1 MSACQRKWWWE
12 LWLLRLAC
20 QVPSSSFWAT
30 QGEPWVTATLAET
43 KSAGF
48 IRGLMSFKKKKM
60 MKLMWWGGMRML
72 IRYRQAL
79 FLFNFYPFCHCECTN
94 SALVHLWGAGTQ
106 HFQTAGLCL
115 SLNVLTTSAC
125 QLLEGWSEGSPF
137 QPVPTDIRE
146 GQDESLLYKYS
157 GLHKSYIY
165 ICPLQLI
172 QIDIKCQILQWWQPR
187 LHIFRKVPRITSSLG
202 MSVCKGDHSCQKT
215 NTCDM
220 CMGSFLY
227 YWYLLIYC
235 WFDFDIQCFFL
246 GGGGGYMWIQCKTL
260 KFDCVWIW
268 MYHNRETLLLCKGRC
283 TQVGAHGLWST
294 TFFTLQCTPLVWAWM
309 HHQGFTMIHPF
320 VCL

>member
-165 ICPLQLI
+165 IYVLYNWY
-172 QIDIKCQILQWWQPR
+172 KS
-187 LHIFRKVPRITSSLG
+187 TSSAKSSSDGSQGYTSSGRSLE
-202 MSVCKGDHSCQKT
+202 SPALLECLYVREITAVRKQT
-215 NTCDM
+215 PATCAWVVFCTTDI
-220 CMGSFLY
+220 
-227 YWYLLIYC
+227 YWYTADLILTYSV
-235 WFDFDIQCFFL
+235 FFW
-246 GGGGGYMWIQCKTL
+246 G
-260 KFDCVWIW
+260 
-268 MYHNRETLLLCKGRC
+268 
-283 TQVGAHGLWST
+283 VGEGTCEYNARH
-294 TFFTLQCTPLVWAWM
+294 
-309 HHQGFTMIHPF
+309 
-320 VCL
+320 